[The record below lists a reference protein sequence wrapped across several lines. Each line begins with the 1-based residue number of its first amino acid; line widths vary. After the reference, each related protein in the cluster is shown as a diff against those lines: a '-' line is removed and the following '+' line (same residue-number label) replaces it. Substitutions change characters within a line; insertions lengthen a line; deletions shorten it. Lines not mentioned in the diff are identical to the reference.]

1 MFINVPIIYV
11 KCCRDSK
18 AWPNAQGLEPCPIA
32 GSRVQISLPAN
43 ENYDDKTKFR
53 NPRQKS
59 FKREDFEKFSEKMRQ
74 VSMQVS
80 WHQLQQMQSVLHK
93 TQTKRFAGKRRTPKY
108 GSLSKAFTETQ
119 ITQFFRVI
127 DDDKFRLIFQY
138 QAQLGLRIGEAVRVN
153 VKDINFETREITLKT
168 EKAKVIDTLLV
179 PNQLFKNTLAFI
191 SKHEKEIEKAMGYI
205 FFRSAERSLRAE
217 HFVEQNYVR
226 NRFRCYVIK
235 AGLDQTYDTSDESV
249 EGRQVRS
256 LHRLTTHSLRHYAIT
271 SFSKQTNGNLVLTS
285 RFARHADPST
295 TMVYVSTKKEE
306 LYQEID
312 NTFSLERLDKLKRN
326 IIAEFK

>member
-1 MFINVPIIYV
+1 
-11 KCCRDSK
+11 
-18 AWPNAQGLEPCPIA
+18 
-32 GSRVQISLPAN
+32 
-43 ENYDDKTKFR
+43 
-53 NPRQKS
+53 
-59 FKREDFEKFSEKMRQ
+59 MRA
-74 VSMQVS
+74 S

-108 GSLSKAFTETQ
+108 GSLSKAFTDTQ
-119 ITQFFRVI
+119 LTQFFRVI
-127 DDDKFRLIFQY
+127 DEDKFRLIFQY

-179 PNQLFKNTLAFI
+179 PNQLFKDTLAFI
-191 SKHEKEIEKAMGYI
+191 SRHESEIEKALGYV
-205 FFRSAERSLRAE
+205 FFRSPERSLWAD
-217 HFVEQNYVR
+217 HFIEQNYIR
-226 NRFRCYVIK
+226 NRFRYYVVK
-235 AGLDQTYDTSDESV
+235 TGLDQTYDTSEESV
-249 EGRQVRS
+249 AGRPVRS

-306 LYQEID
+306 LYKEID
-312 NTFSLERLDKLKRN
+312 NAFSIENITLLKKRITN
-326 IIAEFK
+326 L

>member
-1 MFINVPIIYV
+1 MA
-11 KCCRDSK
+11 KCDGFRAHSRR
-18 AWPNAQGLEPCPIA
+18 
-32 GSRVQISLPAN
+32 GSRVQISLPAFQKI
-43 ENYDDKTKFR
+43 DDKTVFR
-53 NPRQKS
+53 NPKQKS

-74 VSMQVS
+74 VSMLVS

-108 GSLSKAFTETQ
+108 GSLSKAFTDAQ

-179 PNQLFKNTLAFI
+179 PNQLFKDTLAFI
-191 SKHEKEIEKAMGYI
+191 SKHEKEIEKALGYI
-205 FFRSAERSLRAE
+205 FFRNRSSRADL
-217 HFVEQNYVR
+217 FVEQNYVR
-226 NRFRCYVIK
+226 NRFRYYVVK

-249 EGRQVRS
+249 EGRRVRS

-306 LYQEID
+306 LYKEID
-312 NTFSLERLDKLKRN
+312 NTFSLERLARLKHA
-326 IIAEFK
+326 IINMER